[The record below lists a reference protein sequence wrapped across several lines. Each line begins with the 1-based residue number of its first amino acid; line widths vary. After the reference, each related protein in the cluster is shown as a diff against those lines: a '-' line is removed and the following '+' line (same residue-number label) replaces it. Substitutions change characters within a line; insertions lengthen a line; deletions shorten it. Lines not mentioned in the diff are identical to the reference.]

1 MTPHAARWTIA
12 PAAVAIHLCVG
23 SIYAWSVFNRPIE
36 ASAPAFP
43 KGAAAYTFSIAIAL
57 LGASAA
63 VGGRW
68 LERAGPRAA
77 ARLAAACFAGGL
89 ALGGLGVASARLWL
103 LYLGVGVV
111 GGIGLGLAY
120 VSPVSALV
128 KWFPDR
134 RGLATG
140 LAVLG
145 FGGGSLIAAPLA
157 NALIER
163 VGVPATLWTLAAA
176 YGSVML
182 AAAQRLVPPPDGWMP
197 PGWRPPP
204 HRAAQLALPA
214 MTVGAA
220 LRTRQFWLLWGM
232 LFVNISAG
240 IALLAQGSP
249 LMQDLFGRTPA
260 QAAAFLGVLAL
271 ANAGGRLAWAS
282 LSDVAGRR
290 AVFLAFFAVQAA
302 LFVLLPRVGAGG
314 TWWAFQAMTL
324 VVFSMYGGG
333 FATIPAYLAD
343 LFGARNVGAIHGALL
358 TAWSAAGVVGPLVI
372 TRVREARLAALPDGA
387 PRLPLYAPTFT
398 AIAAALAV
406 GFVAT
411 LAVQPVARPVTV
423 LDADGGP
430 ERQPA

>member
-1 MTPHAARWTIA
+1 
-12 PAAVAIHLCVG
+12 
-23 SIYAWSVFNRPIE
+23 
-36 ASAPAFP
+36 
-43 KGAAAYTFSIAIAL
+43 
-57 LGASAA
+57 
-63 VGGRW
+63 
-68 LERAGPRAA
+68 
-77 ARLAAACFAGGL
+77 
-89 ALGGLGVASARLWL
+89 
-103 LYLGVGVV
+103 
-111 GGIGLGLAY
+111 
-120 VSPVSALV
+120 
-128 KWFPDR
+128 
-134 RGLATG
+134 
-140 LAVLG
+140 
-145 FGGGSLIAAPLA
+145 
-157 NALIER
+157 
-163 VGVPATLWTLAAA
+163 
-176 YGSVML
+176 
-182 AAAQRLVPPPDGWMP
+182 
-197 PGWRPPP
+197 
-204 HRAAQLALPA
+204 
-214 MTVGAA
+214 
-220 LRTRQFWLLWGM
+220 
-232 LFVNISAG
+232 VNISAG

-314 TWWAFQAMTL
+314 TWWAFQTMTL
-324 VVFSMYGGG
+324 VIFSMYGGG